1 MRLFMQSRKQR
12 IASAT
17 KKKKKLAVTS
27 IRDVREER
35 PQIIN
40 DQETSRSLTTVI
52 NALRF
57 L

>member
-1 MRLFMQSRKQR
+1 MQSRKQR

-35 PQIIN
+35 PQTIN